1 MTSGYSAEQHRHS
14 SRCPLQQV
22 AGKRHLRMRNV
33 LILFAL
39 SMRITNSIAE
49 GDFYLQAIAPP
60 HKLLMF
66 TA

>member
-1 MTSGYSAEQHRHS
+1 
-14 SRCPLQQV
+14 
-22 AGKRHLRMRNV
+22 MRNV

-39 SMRITNSIAE
+39 SMRIINSIAE